1 MEVDEMKKMEF
12 LIAVLLIFYI
22 TAQSMASDRLYVSD
36 TFTITMRTGPSTEN
50 KIIRM
55 LSSGQELEILEQ
67 EEKWSHVKVM
77 NSDTELEGW
86 VLNQYLMERV
96 PYEIQAKTLLAE
108 NQKLKEN
115 LGKINKDQMS
125 TEKDKKEI
133 SSQYNQTLSEL
144 TSLKKAY
151 ESLKNAS
158 SEYLSLKAEYD
169 ENLSKLNAT
178 EKILNEVE
186 IENATIKKSQNYL
199 WFGTGALVLLFG
211 LIIGSILG
219 RQSRKRTSSY
229 F

>member
-219 RQSRKRTSSY
+219 RQSRKKTSSY
-229 F
+229 Y

>member
-1 MEVDEMKKMEF
+1 MKKMEF

-151 ESLKNAS
+151 ESLKTAS

-219 RQSRKRTSSY
+219 RQSRKRSSSY

>member
-1 MEVDEMKKMEF
+1 MKKMEF

-219 RQSRKRTSSY
+219 RQSRKRSSSY

>member
-1 MEVDEMKKMEF
+1 MKKMEF

-96 PYEIQAKTLLAE
+96 PYETQAKTLLAE

-169 ENLSKLNAT
+169 ENLTKLNAT

-219 RQSRKRTSSY
+219 RQSRKRSSSY

>member
-1 MEVDEMKKMEF
+1 MKKMEF
-12 LIAVLLIFYI
+12 IIAVLFIFYFA
-22 TAQSMASDRLYVSD
+22 AQSMASDTLYVSD

-50 KIIRM
+50 KILRM
-55 LSSGQELEILEQ
+55 LSSGQALEILEQ
-67 EEKWSHVKVM
+67 QEKWSHVKVLT
-77 NSDTELEGW
+77 NNDEELEGW
-86 VLNQYLMERV
+86 VLSQYLMERV
-96 PYEIQAKTLLAE
+96 PYEIQAKTLLSE
-108 NQKLKEN
+108 NQRLKEN
-115 LGKINKDQMS
+115 LAKLNKDQVS

-158 SEYLSLKAEYD
+158 SEYLSLKAKYD
-169 ENLSKLNAT
+169 ENLGKLNT
-178 EKILNEVE
+178 VEGKLNEVE
-186 IENATIKKSQNYL
+186 IENSTIQKSQNYL

>member
-1 MEVDEMKKMEF
+1 MKKMPF
-12 LIAVLLIFYI
+12 FIIVVLIFYFSMQ
-22 TAQSMASDRLYVSD
+22 AMASERLYVSD
-36 TFTITMRTGPSTEN
+36 SFTITLRTGPNTEN

-55 LSSGQELEILEQ
+55 LSSGQELEIIEQ

-219 RQSRKRTSSY
+219 RQSRKRSSSY